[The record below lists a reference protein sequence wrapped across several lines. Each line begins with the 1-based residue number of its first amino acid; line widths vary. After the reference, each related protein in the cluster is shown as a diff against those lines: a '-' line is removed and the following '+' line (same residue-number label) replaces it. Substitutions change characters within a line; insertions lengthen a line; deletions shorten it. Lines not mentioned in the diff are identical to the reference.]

1 SYGRDYIDLKDANL
15 MQTGF
20 SLGITVPIGRSLNAI
35 SIAYEHQHR
44 GTQSNGMI
52 EENINTFKLGFNIR
66 EVWFLRHKFE

>member
-1 SYGRDYIDLKDANL
+1 
-15 MQTGF
+15 M
-20 SLGITVPIGRSLNAI
+20 PIGRSLNAI